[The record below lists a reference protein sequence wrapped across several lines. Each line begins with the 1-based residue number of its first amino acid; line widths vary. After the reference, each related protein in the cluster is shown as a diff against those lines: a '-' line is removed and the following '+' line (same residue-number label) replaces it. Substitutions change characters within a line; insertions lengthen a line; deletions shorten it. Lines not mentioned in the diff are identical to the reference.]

1 MTTAAEVKDVY
12 VRITFHPIGG
22 NLKIHT
28 RVILSAMH
36 HIQPQA
42 SSFKAV
48 FGSPVLVN
56 NSLQQKQHLVLNGPS
71 LPVHLHCGVVG
82 CIFQTT
88 WEFVAFKNISTLDA
102 ESKKINNKAVRNI
115 KEHMRAAHSGDT
127 CAGGYIIDAP
137 QCRGAKDRN
146 GTSCSSTIVSTLH
159 TGSASIA
166 AKRKRVDEDIDSEWS
181 SEIPVSKRSP
191 SNSEARSLTGGSN
204 SSAPAVGIASLG
216 QREHAHVHDDVES
229 TAALEDELENA
240 DANSACSESEADF
253 QSESASEKDTR
264 LITDSERQDALTALE
279 CKYRAC
285 QEQHALRET
294 ARKNFALDAANA
306 GMEWTHTVP
315 WCSRSCCDKYKAS
328 YVGDDA
334 KLKMVATN
342 SCSARD
348 VDLESLAA
356 AILCP
361 YSMLAGLTWEV
372 KRTSGVDAIREPM
385 TYESGCCMDTDLAD
399 ENFHSMLLMAK
410 PLIAAFETLC
420 EVLGD
425 RRGES
430 IRFDSELEKPYNGV
444 VDLYQP
450 KPEMAQLA
458 QRLEDAVTRQ
468 LLTRWQSQE
477 HSNAAV
483 STLMSIIV
491 AVYSMYPEQ
500 FVSDKFKE
508 SSETFQTVAQVLCG
522 ALKRAMACQLGDG
535 QWFSC
540 SSPQLLTLAIRAVLP
555 RMLYLHKTSPE
566 EYDLT
571 PALPALPGP
580 KTRVS
585 PSTSYSDVSLTQSC
599 MGGTIVSLATISTLS
614 VRSTMLPLLLEAPSS
629 FWSGYISKDA
639 AGTLAKGLMDY
650 SLLAIGERLTMCQ
663 SSGAQI
669 ELSYQEQHSVEMTAR
684 LVSAICSAV
693 SEIRWV
699 AYINDTHLQAFNKLA
714 ACVPGVRV
722 ALRHLQN
729 FRLP

>member
-1 MTTAAEVKDVY
+1 MQ
-12 VRITFHPIGG
+12 
-22 NLKIHT
+22 
-28 RVILSAMH
+28 

-56 NSLQQKQHLVLNGPS
+56 NSLQQKQHLVLNDPS
-71 LPVHLHCGVVG
+71 LQVHLHCAVAG
-82 CIFQTT
+82 CTFQTT
-88 WEFVAFKNISTLDA
+88 WEFVAFKNISALDA

-115 KEHMRAAHSGDT
+115 KEHMRAAHPGDT

-137 QCRGAKDRN
+137 QCRGAKDRS

-159 TGSASIA
+159 TSTASIA
-166 AKRKRVDEDIDSEWS
+166 AKRKRKDDDIDSEWS
-181 SEIPVSKRSP
+181 SEIPVSKRSLP
-191 SNSEARSLTGGSN
+191 NSEAHSVTLTGGSD
-204 SSAPAVGIASLG
+204 SSAPAVVIAP
-216 QREHAHVHDDVES
+216 QREHAHDHDVEP

-240 DANSACSESEADF
+240 DSNSACSESQVDF
-253 QSESASEKDTR
+253 ESESESEEHTH
-264 LITDSERQDALTALE
+264 LITNSERQDALAALE

-285 QEQHALRET
+285 QRQHALRET

-306 GMEWTHTVP
+306 GVEWTHTVP

-334 KLKMVATN
+334 KLKMVVTN
-342 SCSARD
+342 PCSAQD
-348 VDLESLAA
+348 ADLESLAA

-372 KRTSGVDAIREPM
+372 KRTSGVDDIRDPCTYDEPDR
-385 TYESGCCMDTDLAD
+385 CMDTDLAD
-399 ENFHSMLLMAK
+399 EDFHSMLLMAK
-410 PLIAAFETLC
+410 PLISAFEALC

-430 IRFDSELEKPYNGV
+430 IDSEKPYNGA

-450 KPEMAQLA
+450 KPEMAQLT
-458 QRLEDAVTRQ
+458 QWLEDAVTQQ

-477 HSNAAV
+477 QSDAAV

-491 AVYSMYPEQ
+491 AVYSIYPEQ
-500 FVSDKFKE
+500 FVSNKFKE
-508 SSETFQTVAQVLCG
+508 SSETFQAVAQVLCG
-522 ALKRAMACQLGDG
+522 AMQRAMACQLGDG

-540 SSPQLLTLAIRAVLP
+540 SSPQLLTLAIRAILP
-555 RMLYLHKTSPE
+555 HELKLHKTSPE
-566 EYDLT
+566 DSDLS
-571 PALPALPGP
+571 PVLPALPGP
-580 KTRVS
+580 ETRAS
-585 PSTSYSDVSLTQSC
+585 PASSYSDVSLTSFMYSRAFVQ
-599 MGGTIVSLATISTLS
+599 LATISTLP
-614 VRSTMLPLLLEAPSS
+614 VRGTMLPLLLEAPSS
-629 FWSGYISKDA
+629 FWSDYISKDA
-639 AGTLAKGLMDY
+639 AGRLAQGLMDY

-669 ELSYQEQHSVEMTAR
+669 GLSYQEQHSVEMTAR

-693 SEIRWV
+693 SEIWWV
-699 AYINDTHLQAFNKLA
+699 AHINDTHWQAFNKLA

-722 ALRHLQN
+722 ALRQLQN
-729 FRLP
+729 GPLP